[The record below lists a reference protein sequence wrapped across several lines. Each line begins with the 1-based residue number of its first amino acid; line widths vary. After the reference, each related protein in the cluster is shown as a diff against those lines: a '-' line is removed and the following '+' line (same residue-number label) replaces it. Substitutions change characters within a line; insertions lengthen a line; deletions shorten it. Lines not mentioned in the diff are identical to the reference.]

1 MPKMRC
7 NSKDCTVL
15 CNARADHERDNDN
28 CCSLLCANDPRCI
41 CQPVPASLPVSG
53 ELRDMIAELIHAEY
67 EPEIVALIKS
77 KGLVML
83 AEDQTL
89 LPNPYN
95 ANDGENSYRCGLG
108 YNHGQSDM
116 FHAGWRKIQ
125 EEK

>member
-1 MPKMRC
+1 MSNMIC
-7 NSKDCTVL
+7 NNKDCISP
-15 CNARADHERDNDN
+15 CSHAKEHETNQHCGIDS
-28 CCSLLCANDPRCI
+28 CGYHTC
-41 CQPVPASLPVSG
+41 VPASLPVSG

-89 LPNPYN
+89 PPNPYN
-95 ANDGENSYRCGLG
+95 ANNGENSYRCGLG